1 MKDSSSRDSGFQQGL
16 RTSAT
21 AALLAVVIWTMGSA
35 QAATVLTY
43 NSGGNPGWFGANAWS
58 VTPPADP
65 PTYGIWASGSSAVVN
80 TTSNT
85 LVTLTDST
93 NVANLTL
100 NGTGST
106 ITVQGET
113 SVRVLQMSGG
123 TLSVTNNTNGVIFG
137 ARAVIQ
143 GSYTF
148 DTNGWLRPNS
158 TLSQAYVGTATV
170 QTGRIHYTHP
180 TNQIGSQSNFVI
192 TGGEVAMERSGAT
205 MGSLTL
211 NTGSFI
217 LGRSGTN
224 EHTFTIETTRLA
236 GNGAT
241 ARIQTQGNSPTPSIH
256 TFLVNQSDNTTYA
269 GRILG
274 TPAVAGESNRLV
286 FQKDGDGDLTLTGQ
300 LDLRRTTTIDD
311 GRLYINSTNTNFQDE
326 IGSTAISV
334 TGGVLGGTGTITL
347 GLNDN
352 VVVGTDGALS
362 AGIEGAVGLT
372 TYDFDGGILNLSAA
386 TASANTGWLRFDL
399 GADSL
404 AGINYDQI
412 LLTGGSL
419 NLGTGL
425 NFSAFD
431 FNLLAGFGTGTYV
444 LFDTGSAIAGS
455 LGMATGT
462 LGGYD
467 ASLAIVGNNLV
478 LNVSIIP
485 EPSSMALLFAG
496 AAALAFLRRR
506 LA

>member
-1 MKDSSSRDSGFQQGL
+1 MWNVVKDSSSRYVRFQQGL
-16 RTSAT
+16 RTFAT
-21 AALLAVVIWTMGSA
+21 AEFLAVVILTMGSV

-43 NSGGNPGWFGANAWS
+43 DSVGNPGWFGSNAWS

-65 PTYGIWASGSSAVVN
+65 PTYGLWVPGSSAVVPVS
-80 TTSNT
+80 TGT
-85 LVTLTDST
+85 VQLTQST

-100 NGTGST
+100 NQFTTLESSGTVNLTFNGGDLTISNSGFGTNIGAGVTIQGDYTLKGTGLLLIGNSPTRWSKYDGTAT
-106 ITVQGET
+106 IESGTTLEHFRPDASIGDKSNFIV
-113 SVRVLQMSGG
+113 SGG
-123 TLSVTNNTNGVIFG
+123 TLIMQRTG
-137 ARAVIQ
+137 A
-143 GSYTF
+143 
-148 DTNGWLRPNS
+148 DM
-158 TLSQAYVGTATV
+158 GT
-170 QTGRIHYTHP
+170 
-180 TNQIGSQSNFVI
+180 
-192 TGGEVAMERSGAT
+192 
-205 MGSLTL
+205 LTL
-211 NTGSFI
+211 NSGSFI

-224 EHTFTIETTRLA
+224 ASNLTIRTTRLE
-236 GNGAT
+236 GNDAT
-241 ARIQTQGNSPTPSIH
+241 ARIQTQGDGSSAQ
-256 TFLVNQSDNTTYA
+256 TFAVNQSDNTTYA

-274 TPAVAGESNRLV
+274 TPATAGHSNRLI
-286 FQKDGDGDLTLTGQ
+286 FQKEGAGDLTLTGEI
-300 LDLRRTTTIDD
+300 DLRRTTTVFD
-311 GRLYINSTNTNFQDE
+311 GRLYINSTNTSFQDE

-334 TGGVLGGTGTITL
+334 TGGVLGGTGTISL

-352 VVVGTDGALS
+352 VIVGASGALA
-362 AGIEGAVGLT
+362 AGVEGAAGLT
-372 TYDFDGGILNLSAA
+372 TYEFNGGSLNLSAA

-404 AGINYDQI
+404 AGTSYDQI

-425 NFSAFD
+425 DFSAFQ
-431 FNLLAGFGTGTYV
+431 FNLLSGFGAGSYV

>member
-1 MKDSSSRDSGFQQGL
+1 MKDSSSRDFGFQQGL

-21 AALLAVVIWTMGSA
+21 AAFLAVVIWTMGSVE
-35 QAATVLTY
+35 AATVLHYNPGQNLGWFDTSNTQWGATPPTY
-43 NSGGNPGWFGANAWS
+43 NSNW
-58 VTPPADP
+58 
-65 PTYGIWASGSSAVVN
+65 ISGSSAVVSPA
-80 TTSNT
+80 TTQT
-85 LVTLTDST
+85 IFLTDST

-100 NGTGST
+100 SSAGT
-106 ITVQGET
+106 ITLEGVT

-123 TLSVTNNTNGVIFG
+123 TVSVTNNTGG
-137 ARAVIQ
+137 AIIGIRAVIQ

-148 DTNGWLRPNS
+148 DTNGWLRVNS
-158 TLSQAYVGTATV
+158 TLSQAYQGTATV
-170 QTGRIHYTHP
+170 QTGRIHYTFP
-180 TNQIGSQSNFVI
+180 GNQIGSQSNFVI
-192 TGGEVAMERSGAT
+192 TGGEVAMERSGAD
-205 MGSLTL
+205 MGTLTL
-211 NTGSFI
+211 DSGSFV

-224 EHTFTIETTRLA
+224 EHTFTISTTRLE

-241 ARIQTQGNSPTPSIH
+241 ARIQTQGNSATPSLH
-256 TFLVNQSDNTTYA
+256 TFVANQSDNTTYA
-269 GRILG
+269 GQILG
-274 TPAVAGESNRLV
+274 TPATAGHSNRLI
-286 FQKDGDGDLTLTGQ
+286 FQKDGVGDLTLTGE
-300 LDLRRTTTIDD
+300 LDLRRTTTVSG
-311 GRLYINSTNTNFQDE
+311 GRLYINSTNTSFQDE

-334 TGGVLGGTGTITL
+334 TGGVLGGTGTISL

-352 VVVGTDGALS
+352 VIVGASGALA
-362 AGIEGAVGLT
+362 AGVEGAAGLT
-372 TYDFDGGILNLSAA
+372 TYEFNGGSLNLSAA

-399 GADSL
+399 GSDSL
-404 AGINYDQI
+404 AGTSYDQI

-425 NFSAFD
+425 DFSAFQ
-431 FNLLAGFGTGTYV
+431 FNLLSGFGTGTYV